1 MITTGQLTV
10 GTTRVAVDSSSVSVF
25 TLIIHNE
32 SASNNIRLGNETV
45 TASTGLELHSHGYI
59 TIQMLPGDTL
69 YAVSSSGTHDI
80 SWMKVS

>member
-10 GTTRVAVDSSSVSVF
+10 GTTSVAVDSSSVGVF

-32 SASNNIRLGNETV
+32 SASNNIRLGSETV
-45 TASTGLELHSHGYI
+45 TASTGLELHSHAYV

>member
-10 GTTRVAVDSSSVSVF
+10 GTTSVAVDSSSVGVF
-25 TLIIHNE
+25 SLTIHNG
-32 SASNNIRLGNETV
+32 SNTSNIFLGSETV
-45 TASTGLELHSHGYI
+45 TASTGLELHSHAYV

-69 YAVSSSGTHDI
+69 YAVSSTGTHDI

>member
-10 GTTRVAVDSSSVSVF
+10 GTTRVAVDSSSVGVF
-25 TLIIHNE
+25 TLIVHN
-32 SASNNIRLGNETV
+32 ASNTNNIFLGSETV
-45 TASTGLELHSHGYI
+45 TASTGLELHSHEYV

-69 YAVSSSGTHDI
+69 YAVCSSGTHDI